1 MKKIICDFCKKNTAT
16 RLYKVKQKV
25 LVPCW
30 KYDLVF
36 SKLTWVKKDICKECY
51 EKLFKGEKDGIR

>member
-1 MKKIICDFCKKNTAT
+1 MKKIICDFCKKNEAT

-36 SKLTWVKKDICKECY
+36 PKPAWVKRDICKECY
-51 EKLFKGEKDGIR
+51 DKLFKGDKNGIR